1 MVVQPARSR
10 LGEVLVDAGVLT
22 RDLLERALAEQA
34 AWGGRLGQVLLNL
47 GLVEERSLASAMGRQ
62 LGLRVVDLD
71 RLQLKSGVSQ
81 LLPLEVAERYGIMP
95 LGRREEPRR
104 LLLACFDPT
113 MAEALSEA
121 QRVSGL
127 VVEVYVATS
136 SAIERAIRR
145 VYYGEAAPAAV
156 PGAGAYSITRNT
168 RDPFA
173 GGTMTEDVMERV
185 TDLEREVEKLKQ
197 LVETLIRPRPR

>member
-1 MVVQPARSR
+1 MVVQAARSR
-10 LGEVLVDAGVLT
+10 LGDVLVDAGVLT
-22 RDLLERALAEQA
+22 DEQLERALAEQA
-34 AWGGRLGQVLLNL
+34 AWGGRLGQILLHL
-47 GLVEERSLASAMGRQ
+47 GLVEEQNLASAIGRQ

-71 RLQLKSGVSQ
+71 RLQLKSGVRQ

-113 MAEALSEA
+113 LSEA
-121 QRVSGL
+121 LAEAQRAAGL
-127 VVEVYVATS
+127 QAEVYVATS
-136 SAIERAIRR
+136 SSIERAIRR
-145 VYYGEAAPAAV
+145 VYYGEIAPASV
-156 PGAGAYSITRNT
+156 PGSGAFSITRNT

-173 GGTMTEDVMERV
+173 GGTMSEDVMERV
-185 TDLEREVEKLKQ
+185 AELEREVEKLKQ

>member
-1 MVVQPARSR
+1 MAGQPVRSR
-10 LGEVLVDAGVLT
+10 LGDVLVDARVLS
-22 RDLLERALAEQA
+22 REQLDRALAEQA
-34 AWGGRLGQVLLNL
+34 AWGGRLGQILLNL
-47 GLVEERSLASAMGRQ
+47 GLVEERSLAAAIGRQ

-71 RLQLKSGVSQ
+71 RLELNPGVSQ

-95 LGRREEPRR
+95 LGRREEPKR

-113 MAEALSEA
+113 MAEALAEA
-121 QRVSGL
+121 QRLSGL
-127 VVEVYVATS
+127 RVEVYVASS

-145 VYYGEAAPAAV
+145 VYYGEAASEAI
-156 PGAGAYSITRNT
+156 PGSGTYSITRNT
-168 RDPFA
+168 RDPLE

-185 TDLEREVEKLKQ
+185 AELEREVEKLKQ